1 MSADKPFSPG
11 EKVSAYSPTDEG
23 RVSAANGQATTLFA
37 RFKMFLELIRFS
49 HTIFALPFALLS
61 AAMALWTRYWY
72 WRLSDWSLQVE
83 ENMRRATPVL
93 EDGQVISA
101 FESKNPFFA
110 PLVSRADLPYWF
122 RWQEFV
128 GILLCM
134 VFARSAAMAFNRLV
148 DAKFDAENPR
158 TKLRHIPAGLLSS
171 STVTLY
177 TVVCSVGFIASTA
190 LFLPN
195 RWPLILSVPVLAFL
209 CGYSLTKRFTS
220 LAHFW
225 LGASL
230 MLAPVAAW
238 IGILGDAAFDFEHG
252 LAYPPLILGGA
263 VLLWVAGFDMIYATQ
278 DFEVDRK
285 LRLKSI
291 PARLGV
297 RGALRLAAV
306 CHLGMVGLL
315 FALPSFFPGFGAI
328 WYVGAGLTAALL
340 VYEHALV
347 RPDDLTR
354 VNAAFFTCNAIV
366 SLGLL
371 AVGLLDLLI

>member
-1 MSADKPFSPG
+1 MSADVRESG
-11 EKVSAYSPTDEG
+11 
-23 RVSAANGQATTLFA
+23 AAPNAPPAQEQGSSLYA

-61 AAMALWTRYWY
+61 AAMALWVRYQTLASEFTFHQIQDA
-72 WRLSDWSLQVE
+72 RDSLFP
-83 ENMRRATPVL
+83 NL
-93 EDGQVISA
+93 KLWI
-101 FESKNPFFA
+101 
-110 PLVSRADLPYWF
+110 
-122 RWQEFV
+122 RWQELV
-128 GILLCM
+128 GVLLCM

-148 DAKFDAENPR
+148 DAKLDAENPR
-158 TKLRHIPAGLLSS
+158 TVKRHIPAGLLSS

-177 TVVCSVGFIASTA
+177 TIVCSVGFIASTA

-195 RWPLILSVPVLAFL
+195 RWPLILSVPVLLFL

-238 IGILGDAAFDFEHG
+238 IAILGDAAFDFKHG

-263 VLLWVAGFDMIYATQ
+263 VLLWVAGFDIIYATQ
-278 DFEVDRK
+278 DAEVDRK
-285 LRLKSI
+285 LRLRSI
-291 PARLGV
+291 PAKLGV
-297 RGALRLAAV
+297 PGALRLAAA
-306 CHLGMVGLL
+306 CHLGMVALL
-315 FALPSFFPGFGAI
+315 FTLPSFFEPFGAI
-328 WYVGAGLTAALL
+328 WYVGATLTAVLL

-354 VNAAFFTCNAIV
+354 VNAAFFSCNAIV
-366 SLGLL
+366 SIGLL
-371 AVGLLDLLI
+371 VVGVLDLLI